1 MPLIRR
7 DSPAPAEDS
16 QPGPGDLKSGDADT
30 RRRAVRALGQRPQA
44 VPILMDAL
52 GRESD
57 PAVIEAIFTAL
68 EAIPE
73 AVLPLAA
80 LLRSDDAGLRNG
92 AVEALQAMPEAVR
105 PLLPGLLAD
114 GDADV
119 RIVAVEVVRCLPSGE
134 VERLLCGVLE
144 HEGDPNVCTAAVEVL
159 AEAGTAEAVPT
170 LRRLATRFPSQSMLP
185 FAARVAIERIAGSGT

>member
-7 DSPAPAEDS
+7 DPPAPAEDS

-30 RRRAVRALGQRPQA
+30 RRRAVRALGQQSQA
-44 VPILMDAL
+44 VPVLIDAL
-52 GRESD
+52 GREND
-57 PAVIEAIFTAL
+57 AAVIEAIFTAL

-73 AVLPLAA
+73 AVPPLAA

-105 PLLPGLLAD
+105 PLLPGLLTD

-119 RIVAVEVVRCLPSGE
+119 RILAVEVVRCLPSGE

-144 HEGDPNVCTAAVEVL
+144 HEDDPNVCTAAVEVL
-159 AEAGTAEAVPT
+159 AETGTPEAVPT
-170 LRRLATRFPSQSMLP
+170 LRRLAARFPSQPMLP
-185 FAARVAIERIAGSGT
+185 FAVRTAIERIGSSGT

>member
-7 DSPAPAEDS
+7 DPPAPAEDS
-16 QPGPGDLKSGDADT
+16 QPGPDDLKSGDADT

-57 PAVIEAIFTAL
+57 TAVIEAIFTAL

-73 AVLPLAA
+73 AAQPLAS
-80 LLRSDDAGLRNG
+80 LLRSDDAGLRND
-92 AVEALQAMPEAVR
+92 AVEALQAMPDTVR

-119 RIVAVEVVRCLPSGE
+119 RILAVEVVRCLPSGE

-170 LRRLATRFPSQSMLP
+170 LRRLAARFPSQPMLP
-185 FAARVAIERIAGSGT
+185 FAARIAIERITGSGT